1 MKQCISD
8 AEELDWESFWQEK
21 LKAKGDRQKD
31 WNKAAPNF
39 GKSARRDGY
48 HTLLVNRIN
57 PQADETILD
66 LGCGDGNISVP
77 LAKRAKFVTGVDSAE
92 KMLEKFDMKAQK
104 ENVANYKTILED
116 LTRVTKDNIGNHDI
130 VVASRSLNN
139 VIPIKQTLKN
149 IDEIANKYVYI
160 TLFGPNNWRMEKEF
174 YQYILGK
181 EYNEFPSH
189 RYLFNILVDMGIYPN
204 VENLDIGRPREYS
217 SVDEA
222 IESGKWRLDT
232 LGDDEILKLRE
243 YLNDV
248 LIPNPETGKLS
259 NPNDRADW
267 VLIWWKKQ

>member
-21 LKAKGDRQKD
+21 LKAKEDRQKD

-48 HTLLVNRIN
+48 HTHLVNRIN

-174 YQYILGK
+174 YQYILGR

-217 SVDEA
+217 SIDEA
-222 IESGKWRLDT
+222 LESGKWRLDT

-248 LIPNPETGKLS
+248 LIPNPQTGKLS

>member
-48 HTLLVNRIN
+48 HTHLVERIN
-57 PQADETILD
+57 PQAAETILD

-92 KMLEKFDMKAQK
+92 MMLEKFGMKALK
-104 ENVANYKTILED
+104 ENVVNYETILED
-116 LTRVTKDNIGNHDI
+116 LTKVTKDNIGNHDI

-160 TLFGPNNWRMEKEF
+160 TLFGPNNWRIEKEF
-174 YQYILGK
+174 YQCVLGQD
-181 EYNEFPSH
+181 YNEFPSH

-204 VENLDIGRPREYS
+204 VENLDIGHPREYS
-217 SVDEA
+217 SIDEA
-222 IESGKWRLDT
+222 LESGKWRLDT
-232 LGDDEILKLRE
+232 LGDNEILKLRE
-243 YLNDV
+243 YLNDN
-248 LIPNPETGKLS
+248 LILNPETGKLS